1 MWLITANRTYML
13 FLAAKI
19 LTVTKV
25 REDVGKYVIL
35 TSRKMLQVGS
45 EVNFMNFDTL
55 LNEDS
60 DSMFLIMCDIL

>member
-1 MWLITANRTYML
+1 ML